1 MAGRCWRDGGKIV
14 EVSEWLEAHAETVEA
29 DLQRWYGIDLRDLF
43 RGRLSYRR
51 LWVLVTKLPAD
62 SWTQTELR
70 DSAPPVV
77 DDERT
82 AKFGPWALINYQLAQ
97 LLDSV
102 HRLEYV
108 QAVSGGLE
116 PKPDPPKPVP
126 KPGPS
131 NVRQLRTP
139 EEVAYLQALRAK
151 GA

>member
-1 MAGRCWRDGGKIV
+1 
-14 EVSEWLEAHAETVEA
+14 
-29 DLQRWYGIDLRDLF
+29 
-43 RGRLSYRR
+43 LSYRR

-70 DSAPPVV
+70 DNTPPAVMV
-77 DDERT
+77 DET
-82 AKFGPWALINYQLAQ
+82 QATKFGPWALINYQIAQ

-108 QAVSGGLE
+108 QAVAGGLE

-139 EEVAYLQALRAK
+139 EEIAYLQALRAK

>member
-1 MAGRCWRDGGKIV
+1 
-14 EVSEWLEAHAETVEA
+14 
-29 DLQRWYGIDLRDLF
+29 
-43 RGRLSYRR
+43 
-51 LWVLVTKLPAD
+51 VLVTKLPAD

-70 DSAPPVV
+70 DSAPSALVEDV
-77 DDERT
+77 T
-82 AKFGPWALINYQLAQ
+82 APKFGPWALINYQLAQ

-108 QAVSGGLE
+108 EAVAGGLD

-131 NVRQLRTP
+131 NVRPLRTP